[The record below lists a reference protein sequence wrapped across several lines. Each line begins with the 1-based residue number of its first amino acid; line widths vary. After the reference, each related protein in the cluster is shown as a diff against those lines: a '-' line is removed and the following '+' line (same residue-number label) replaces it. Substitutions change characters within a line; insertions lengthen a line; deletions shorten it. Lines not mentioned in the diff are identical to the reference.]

1 MPVDSTAS
9 VLAIS
14 STLKELRVI
23 IVFVVVFIVIIAI
36 VSNNIKELRVVFVI
50 IAIVSNN
57 IKELRVVFVI
67 IAVDSS
73 KIKELHVVVFVIERE
88 EPVRVA
94 DLATANGSAKGDEEQ
109 QSTANN
115 GTVSVRWQPTGVGR
129 WARQR
134 GCCCR

>member
-50 IAIVSNN
+50 IA
-57 IKELRVVFVI
+57 
-67 IAVDSS
+67 VDSS

-88 EPVRVA
+88 EPVRIA

-115 GTVSVRWQPTGVGR
+115 GTVSVRWQPAGVRR